1 MWIALFFYLF
11 FVFYFLSVCLVPA
24 KDLYLGSHFRIP
36 FTWGSWISGI
46 RSKFQIN
53 MCFLCHHSCF
63 NVCFCLWIFLHE
75 SGFYVFDEFSKSISF
90 SFSHHSSCA
99 VLLDQ
104 LRFVECYTQI
114 IVHCFFYWVSV
125 FSSLIYIYIFAKSLF
140 GWWENVELEIFFST
154 IRLSRIQDLVSSISL
169 FFFFSVKW
177 NAKCLISFFFSFRQF
192 EATKRCKRYLHW
204 FAMYIV
210 DSSFFYQNNF
220 LFGFIS
226 MPLCNKVSLAV
237 AVWTCHWY
245 PSWAKQRGS

>member
-1 MWIALFFYLF
+1 
-11 FVFYFLSVCLVPA
+11 
-24 KDLYLGSHFRIP
+24 
-36 FTWGSWISGI
+36 
-46 RSKFQIN
+46 

-75 SGFYVFDEFSKSISF
+75 SGFYVFDEMSKSNSF

-125 FSSLIYIYIFAKSLF
+125 FSSLIYIYICQISVWLVRKCWTRDFLF
-140 GWWENVELEIFFST
+140 HHST
-154 IRLSRIQDLVSSISL
+154 EPNTRLSFLNKS